1 MKVGLHLGW
10 QIAGCN
16 TQDNRKSCRAAALGQ
31 TSSLLLESLDSLVLL
46 SMLSPNGFESSGKTA
61 FYTVQGVLHVKSLAN
76 VRSLSCISCAE
87 MVNAW
92 NNENFWHVQLAA

>member
-1 MKVGLHLGW
+1 MEGTVLVKVGLHLGW

-16 TQDNRKSCRAAALGQ
+16 TQDNSKSCRAAAPGQ
-31 TSSLLLESLDSLVLL
+31 TSGLLLESLDSSVLL

-76 VRSLSCISCAE
+76 VHSLSL
-87 MVNAW
+87 VYP
-92 NNENFWHVQLAA
+92 VQKW